1 MTLDEEI
8 KVVVDVIDDMKGEN
22 ILTFNVLKKSADM
35 EAIVVATGRSVQHV
49 RGIANNVKIE
59 AKRLSMTYLGLE
71 GSEVG
76 EWALVDLGSVVAH
89 IMTEKTREYY
99 NLEKLWSFED
109 DED

>member
-1 MTLDEEI
+1 MTVDQEI
-8 KVVVDVIDDMKGEN
+8 QAVVEVIDDMKGEN

-35 EAIVVATGRSVQHV
+35 EAIIVATGRSVQHV
-49 RGIANNVKIE
+49 RGIANNIKIE
-59 AKRLSMTYLGLE
+59 AKRLSMNYLGTE

-76 EWALVDLGSVVAH
+76 EWALVDLGSIVAH

>member
-1 MTLDEEI
+1 MT
-8 KVVVDVIDDMKGEN
+8 
-22 ILTFNVLKKSADM
+22 F
-35 EAIVVATGRSVQHV
+35 
-49 RGIANNVKIE
+49 
-59 AKRLSMTYLGLE
+59 LGME